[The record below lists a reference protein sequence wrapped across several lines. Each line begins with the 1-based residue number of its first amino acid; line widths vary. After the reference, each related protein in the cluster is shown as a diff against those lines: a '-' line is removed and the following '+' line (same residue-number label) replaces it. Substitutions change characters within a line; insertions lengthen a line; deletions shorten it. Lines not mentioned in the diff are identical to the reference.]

1 MENVKV
7 LSATAMPIGSS
18 VEPSLQE
25 TMNAT
30 AKVMNETLNQFS
42 DETPISEKES
52 KAKSILNNFQDYIK
66 SDRFTADIKETAKK
80 YNIPE
85 KKLAQNFFEKVLG
98 TVGDVLGIAISVV
111 CHAGHMVINIIGT
124 IAHSIINLISTI
136 ANGFAS
142 IVTLNKTCVA

>member
-1 MENVKV
+1 MDNVKV
-7 LSATAMPIGSS
+7 LSATAKPIDST

-25 TMNAT
+25 TINAT
-30 AKVMNETLNQFS
+30 AQVMNETLNQFS
-42 DETPISEKES
+42 DETPVSEKES
-52 KAKSILNNFQDYIK
+52 KAKSILQDFQEYIK
-66 SDRFTADIKETAKK
+66 TDRFTADIKETAKK

-111 CHAGHMVINIIGT
+111 CNAGHMIINLVGT
-124 IAHSIINLISTI
+124 VAHSIVNLIANI
-136 ANGFAS
+136 ANGLAS